1 MILLGSDIVLSAG
14 RVASSSATMT
24 LLLLSPIHLR
34 TALKSVSAKM
44 SIAPTA
50 FSAAVAV
57 LPSLVAG
64 QEHEP
69 ETVEHFKV
77 FHVEWPRV
85 EVPYVVFVWI
95 LTTIFVKLGGF

>member
-1 MILLGSDIVLSAG
+1 M
-14 RVASSSATMT
+14 
-24 LLLLSPIHLR
+24 
-34 TALKSVSAKM
+34 SVSAKM
-44 SIAPTA
+44 SIASTA
-50 FSAAVAV
+50 FSTAVAL

-69 ETVEHFKV
+69 ETIEHFQV

>member
-1 MILLGSDIVLSAG
+1 
-14 RVASSSATMT
+14 
-24 LLLLSPIHLR
+24 
-34 TALKSVSAKM
+34 M
-44 SIAPTA
+44 SIASTA